1 MNFSRETG
9 VFIGKFTEMNEFE
22 HISPNGMPSSEG
34 ERIFLLPDDE
44 VND

>member
-1 MNFSRETG
+1 VNFSRETG
-9 VFIGKFTEMNEFE
+9 VFIGKLTDMNEFE
-22 HISPNGMPSSEG
+22 YISPMGMPSSEG